1 MTLIE
6 QQRAIVVG
14 LMLGDG
20 HLETQ
25 NQGRT
30 YRLKIEQSF
39 GHREY
44 VDWLYGQLGNL
55 GQTPPRA
62 REQTRVEKVNKK
74 YGFNTLS
81 LASLQFYG
89 QLFYT
94 RRDFIPRESRHNA
107 DYRNGEKVVP
117 KMIGKLVTPLSL
129 AVWFMDDGSI
139 KSAHHRAKI
148 LNTQAFDSDSIENLR
163 QMLATRFRIDVTLRK
178 QKDGIQLYIPST
190 EIKKFVSLVEE
201 YIVPSMRYKLS

>member
-1 MTLIE
+1 MNITAIRELARSLTLTK

-44 VDWLYGQLGNL
+44 VDWLYSQLGNL

-62 REQTRVEKVNKK
+62 REQIRAEKVNQK

-81 LASLQFYG
+81 LATFRFYCT
-89 QLFYT
+89 LFYK
-94 RRDFIPRESRHNA
+94 D
-107 DYRNGEKVVP
+107 GKKVVP

-129 AVWFMDDGSI
+129 AVWFMDDGSV
-139 KSAHHRAKI
+139 KSAQHRAKI
-148 LNTQAFDSDSIENLR
+148 LNTQGFDSNSIENLH
-163 QMLATRFRIDVTLRK
+163 QMLAVRFGIDVTLRK
-178 QKDGIQLYIPST
+178 QKDGTQLYIPST

>member
-1 MTLIE
+1 MNTATIRVLAKSLTLTK

-25 NQGRT
+25 NRGRT

-44 VDWLYGQLGNL
+44 VDWLYSHLGNL

-62 REQTRVEKVNKK
+62 REQTRAEKVHQK

-81 LASLQFYG
+81 LATLRFYG
-89 QLFYT
+89 TLFYK
-94 RRDFIPRESRHNA
+94 D
-107 DYRNGEKVVP
+107 GKKVVP
-117 KMIGKLVTPLSL
+117 KIVGKLVTPLSL

-148 LNTQAFDSDSIENLR
+148 LNTQGFDSNSIENLR
-163 QMLATRFRIDVTLRK
+163 QMLATRFGIDVTFRK
-178 QKDGIQLYIPST
+178 QKDGTQLYIPST

>member
-1 MTLIE
+1 MNTATIRELAKSLFLTR
-6 QQRAIVVG
+6 QQQAIAVG

-62 REQTRVEKVNKK
+62 REQIRAEKVNQK

-81 LASLQFYG
+81 LASLRFYG
-89 QLFYT
+89 QLFY
-94 RRDFIPRESRHNA
+94 RG
-107 DYRNGEKVVP
+107 GEKVVP
-117 KMIGKLVTPLSL
+117 KLIGKLVTPLSL

-163 QMLATRFRIDVTLRK
+163 QMLAVRFKIDVTLRA
-178 QKDGIQLYIPST
+178 QKDGTQLYIPSI
-190 EIKKFVSLVEE
+190 EIEKFVSLIGE
-201 YIVPSMRYKLS
+201 YIVPAMRYKLS

>member
-1 MTLIE
+1 MNITAIRELARSLTLTK

-44 VDWLYGQLGNL
+44 VDWLYSQLGNL

-62 REQTRVEKVNKK
+62 REQIRAEKVNQK

-81 LASLQFYG
+81 LATFRFYG
-89 QLFYT
+89 TLFYK
-94 RRDFIPRESRHNA
+94 D
-107 DYRNGEKVVP
+107 GKKVVP

-129 AVWFMDDGSI
+129 AVWFMDDGSV
-139 KSAHHRAKI
+139 KSAQHRAKI
-148 LNTQAFDSDSIENLR
+148 LNTQGFDSNSIENLH
-163 QMLATRFRIDVTLRK
+163 QMLAVRFGIDVTLRK
-178 QKDGIQLYIPST
+178 QKDGTQLYIPST

>member
-1 MTLIE
+1 MNTAVIRELARSLTLTK
-6 QQRAIVVG
+6 QQRAIIVG
-14 LMLGDG
+14 LTLGDG

-25 NQGRT
+25 NLGRT

-44 VDWLYGQLGNL
+44 VDWLYKQLDNL

-62 REQTRVEKVNKK
+62 REQTRAEKVHQK

-81 LASLQFYG
+81 LATLRFYG
-89 QLFYT
+89 TLFYK
-94 RRDFIPRESRHNA
+94 D
-107 DYRNGEKVVP
+107 GKKVVP
-117 KMIGKLVTPLSL
+117 KIIGKLVTPLSL

-139 KSAHHRAKI
+139 KSTHHRAKI
-148 LNTQAFDSDSIENLR
+148 LNTQGFDNNSIENLR
-163 QMLATRFRIDVTLRK
+163 QMLRTRFGIDVTLRE
-178 QKDGIQLYIPST
+178 QRDGTQLYIPSI

>member
-1 MTLIE
+1 MIRELAKSLTLTE

-44 VDWLYGQLGNL
+44 VDWLYSQLGNL
-55 GQTPPRA
+55 SQTPPRA
-62 REQTRVEKVNKK
+62 REQIRAETVNKK

-81 LASLQFYG
+81 LANLRFYG
-89 QLFYT
+89 QLFYQ
-94 RRDFIPRESRHNA
+94 D
-107 DYRNGEKVVP
+107 GEKVVP
-117 KMIGKLVTPLSL
+117 KIIGKLVTPLSL

-139 KSAHHRAKI
+139 KSVHHRAKI
-148 LNTQAFDSDSIENLR
+148 LNTQGFDSDSIENLR
-163 QMLATRFRIDVTLRK
+163 QMLATRFGIDIILRK
-178 QKDGIQLYIPST
+178 QKDGIQLYIPSI
-190 EIKKFVSLVEE
+190 EIEKFVLLVEE
-201 YIVPSMRYKLS
+201 HIVSSMRYKLS